1 MPVETLLALF
11 FLADC
16 KSAVTVSGNSLEE
29 SWGPMR
35 GEPLELLKGDLCVG
49 VLRSLGS
56 GWFQD
61 LGLLQQMGFLNV
73 HCLGTPLSS

>member
-1 MPVETLLALF
+1 
-11 FLADC
+11 
-16 KSAVTVSGNSLEE
+16 
-29 SWGPMR
+29 MR